1 MSGYKKQVQ
10 DVLFK
15 ISMLF
20 LASYNTYFS
29 DRTAPF
35 LMEASSLNY
44 FDVSCVAAVF
54 PINYWTVVARHIL
67 FVPPKFIMNKL
78 LLTQNIYFK
87 LCVLHLCFIVE
98 LCACFAL
105 SLCYLSAAPGE
116 ILCNSMG
123 NAVAVKFKAFFVA
136 TYLFIFEFWRHH
148 IHHCTV

>member
-35 LMEASSLNY
+35 LMAASSLNY

-54 PINYWTVVARHIL
+54 PINYLDCGGPPYLICSTKIYNEQITFNSKHI
-67 FVPPKFIMNKL
+67 F
-78 LLTQNIYFK
+78 
-87 LCVLHLCFIVE
+87 
-98 LCACFAL
+98 
-105 SLCYLSAAPGE
+105 
-116 ILCNSMG
+116 
-123 NAVAVKFKAFFVA
+123 
-136 TYLFIFEFWRHH
+136 
-148 IHHCTV
+148 